1 MKGTDENITV
11 CIFRTIFDYSGTSIE
26 RRAKG
31 LAKFVREVSLY
42 RGSIHIFY
50 YYWSKENRSF
60 YRGLRFIEVR
70 YIEVP
75 L

>member
-11 CIFRTIFDYSGTSIE
+11 CLFRAIFDYSGTSIE

-31 LAKFVREVSLY
+31 LAKFVRGFVIS
-42 RGSIHIFY
+42 
-50 YYWSKENRSF
+50 
-60 YRGLRFIEVR
+60 RFRCSVKR
-70 YIEVP
+70 V